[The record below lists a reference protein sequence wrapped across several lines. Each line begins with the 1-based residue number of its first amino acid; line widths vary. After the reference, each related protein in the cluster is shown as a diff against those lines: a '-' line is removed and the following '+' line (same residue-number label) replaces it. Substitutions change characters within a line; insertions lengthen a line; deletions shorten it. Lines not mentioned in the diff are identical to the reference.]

1 MLLSYSL
8 VHGAACAPVMQCV
21 CICLVLIFAGCLPFP
36 LVIPVRCIGEY
47 ADLLASPAPALPA
60 LEDGAAA
67 CQAREAMP
75 NEEVNFYA
83 PRMFGVHIAD
93 VLYIF

>member
-1 MLLSYSL
+1 MALLALQLCSVCVFVMYSF
-8 VHGAACAPVMQCV
+8 
-21 CICLVLIFAGCLPFP
+21 FAGCLPFP

-60 LEDGAAA
+60 LEGGAAA

-75 NEEVNFYA
+75 NEEVNFCA
-83 PRMFGVHIAD
+83 PRIFGVHIAD